1 MIAFQSASPAKPK
14 AEKPFYL
21 PIKQRL
27 AEAMRE
33 ISGSGQTVD
42 DTALALR
49 GFTTDDLSD
58 ANVRAARDLAIRQSI
73 RQVA

>member
-1 MIAFQSASPAKPK
+1 MITFQSAAKPK
-14 AEKPFYL
+14 AEKPFYI

-33 ISGSGQTVD
+33 INGSGQTCD
-42 DTALALR
+42 DIALALR
-49 GFTTDDLSD
+49 GFTSEDLSD
-58 ANVRAARDLAIRQSI
+58 DNVRAARDLAIRQSV